1 MKPLFKQLIKSETS
15 LGLVSARDEGYIVD
29 NVDIPRI
36 KRQRKKVNISEH
48 LLELRLIHQIC
59 EASLN

>member
-15 LGLVSARDEGYIVD
+15 LDLVSARDEGYID

-36 KRQRKKVNISEH
+36 KGQRKKVNISEH

>member
-15 LGLVSARDEGYIVD
+15 LGLVSARDEGYID

-36 KRQRKKVNISEH
+36 KGQRKKVNISEH

-59 EASLN
+59 EARLN